1 MSNREIALS
10 IVKTLSDEQIEAFI
24 TLFASENAQAMM
36 ETEKIANDPNRKHYN
51 SFNEIKKEIFAN
63 E

>member
-10 IVKTLSDEQIEAFI
+10 IIKTLSDEQIEAFI
-24 TLFASENAQAMM
+24 TLFASENAQAIV
-36 ETEKIANDPNRKHYN
+36 EAEKIANDPNRKHYN